1 MRTGVNSGIPAIWF
15 SPRAAEYS
23 GLWSPAKK
31 AFQEFHVVGQHIHTV
46 EQHSENRRRRNTCRM
61 VGGVSV
67 CKEGET
73 DDDEYYV
80 K

>member
-1 MRTGVNSGIPAIWF
+1 MVPGKKSFFKSFTSSDNIFIPWNNIVKI
-15 SPRAAEYS
+15 
-23 GLWSPAKK
+23 GGDVIL
-31 AFQEFHVVGQHIHTV
+31 V
-46 EQHSENRRRRNTCRM
+46 EM